1 MSALISFL
9 VSLLISAVVIWI
21 VGRLNLGLSVKSFGD
36 AVIAALVIAL
46 LFWAATALLGA
57 LGIIAGGLV
66 GAILNLVIA
75 AIVLMIGDR
84 FLKGLRVNG
93 FTGALVA
100 ALAIAVLTWL
110 FGLLGLGTLF

>member
-1 MSALISFL
+1 MSALIGFL

-21 VGRLNLGLSVKSFGD
+21 VGRLNLGLSVKGFGD

-46 LFWAATALLGA
+46 LSWAAAALLGA

-93 FTGALVA
+93 FSGALAA
-100 ALAIAVLTWL
+100 ALAIAILTWL

>member
-9 VSLLISAVVIWI
+9 VSLVISAIVIWI
-21 VGRLNLGLSVKSFGD
+21 VGRLNLGLSVKGFGD
-36 AVIAALVIAL
+36 AIIAALVIAL
-46 LFWAATALLGA
+46 LFWAAVALLGA
-57 LGIIAGGLV
+57 LGVVAGGLI

-75 AIVLMIGDR
+75 AIVLMISDR
-84 FLKGLRVNG
+84 FLKGLKVSG

-110 FGLLGLGTLF
+110 FSLLGLGTLF